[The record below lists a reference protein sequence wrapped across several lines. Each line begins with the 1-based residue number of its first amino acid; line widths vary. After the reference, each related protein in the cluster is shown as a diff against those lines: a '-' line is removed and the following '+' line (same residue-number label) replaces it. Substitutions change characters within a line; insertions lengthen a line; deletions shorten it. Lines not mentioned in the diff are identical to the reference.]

1 MQEVERIVVLLAAV
15 TLPAAISERTSI
27 PYPIILV
34 LGGLALVLIPGVPA
48 VHLDPEF
55 VFLFFLPPMIA
66 CITKLLRRS
75 GQIMPR

>member
-1 MQEVERIVVLLAAV
+1 VHGVELILVLLAAV
-15 TLPAAISERTSI
+15 TLLAAISERTSI
-27 PYPIILV
+27 PFPIFLV
-34 LGGLALVLIPGVPA
+34 LGGLALGLIPGVPA

-55 VFLFFLPPMIA
+55 AFLLFLPPMIA

>member
-1 MQEVERIVVLLAAV
+1 VHGVELILVLLGAVTLLAA
-15 TLPAAISERTSI
+15 ISDRTSI
-27 PYPIILV
+27 PFPIFLV
-34 LGGLALVLIPGVPA
+34 LGGLALGLIPGVPA